1 LEQRFTKIPRFLI
14 RIGVLLFEKITLSE
28 ALQLS
33 LTMEEAGV
41 EAYFQEVM
49 RGESSNDALNYVRQ
63 FYNDS
68 EHHADVIKEFK
79 DSLE

>member
-1 LEQRFTKIPRFLI
+1 
-14 RIGVLLFEKITLSE
+14 
-28 ALQLS
+28 
-33 LTMEEAGV
+33 MEEAGV

-49 RGESSNDALNYVRQ
+49 RGESSNYALNYVRQ